1 MMDEHEQLEFRLRQA
16 AHDFP
21 YPPTPP
27 LRYVPSQARGM
38 TYSGRQRVMLVCA
51 MMLSLILIYPIS
63 AAVLE
68 RLQIGSIT
76 LFVGEQPQLTAV
88 MPASL
93 VNLAGKT
100 SLADAVSAL
109 GFSPRLP
116 PEFGV
121 PDAVYVQE
129 GGGKAMILVWL
140 DDVNPGEIAL
150 SLYQIPYN
158 DIPAYGKL
166 VGVAQNVEVNGQPA
180 AWVDVPHVLQY
191 QSGEEGTQELQ
202 SFLIESNVLI
212 WYEDQIT
219 YRLES
224 HFSQEQAVAIAES
237 LR

>member
-1 MMDEHEQLEFRLRQA
+1 MDEHEQLEFRLRQA
-16 AHDFP
+16 ANDFS

-27 LRYVPSQARGM
+27 LRYVPAK
-38 TYSGRQRVMLVCA
+38 TTAAIYSHRQRVMLVC
-51 MMLSLILIYPIS
+51 MVILSLILIYPIS

-76 LFVGEQPQLTAV
+76 LFVGEQPQLTAE
-88 MPASL
+88 MPSSL
-93 VNLAGKT
+93 VNLTGKT
-100 SLADAVSAL
+100 SLAEAVTSL

-116 PEFGV
+116 PEFGL

-129 GGGKAMILVWL
+129 SGGKTMILVWL
-140 DDVNPGEIAL
+140 DDAIPGEIAL

-166 VGVAQNVEVNGQPA
+166 VSVAQNIEINGQPA
-180 AWVDVPHVLQY
+180 VWVDVPHTLQY
-191 QSGEEGTQELQ
+191 QAGEATQETQTYLV
-202 SFLIESNVLI
+202 EGNVLI
-212 WYEDQIT
+212 WYENQIT

-224 HFSQEQAVAIAES
+224 HFSQEQVIIIAES